1 MHENL
6 KVLHAFLDAIIPGD
20 ADTAIQ
26 YVDENVVIHVG
37 GRNSL
42 AADYVGF
49 DGFYKLAHDQ
59 AALTDFTLKKQPID
73 VLGGDTHC
81 VVLVDFTASRNG
93 VEYQWRVVTVYRM
106 ESKKIAE
113 IFIYDTDQYVADI
126 VYA

>member
-1 MHENL
+1 MNENV
-6 KVLHAFLDAIIPGD
+6 KVLQAFLDAIIPGD
-20 ADTAIQ
+20 ADAAVQ

-59 AALTDFTLKKQPID
+59 AALTDFTLKKHPID

-81 VVLVDFTASRNG
+81 VVLVDFTASRDG
-93 VEYQWRVVTVYRM
+93 ADYKWRVVSVYRM
-106 ESKKIAE
+106 DNLKIAE